1 MKVTNHNEIF
11 DTIGKSIS
19 KAYQDADARYRE
31 QEHQKKLQQ
40 IFNQACNDYFT
51 VAGIVAD
58 VSGNNPDF
66 TILPPGDTYQLLPPD
81 GNGVGVTKNG
91 IPVFR
96 VIVKCAD
103 GIPCSLRAWGKKFQL
118 ALDRECYGS
127 YYPRLKLL
135 KVTPLPGGY
144 LELILTWG
152 CW

>member
-1 MKVTNHNEIF
+1 MK
-11 DTIGKSIS
+11 DKYS
-19 KAYQDADARYRE
+19 KLLNDFGAYCSTTYQKANARYHE
-31 QEHQKKLQQ
+31 QENQKKLQQ
-40 IFNQACNDYFT
+40 IYQQACSDYFT
-51 VAGIVAD
+51 VTGIVAE

-66 TILPPGDTYQLLPPD
+66 NILPPGDTYQLLPPD

-103 GIPCSLRAWGKKFQL
+103 GIPYSLRAWGKKFQL
-118 ALDRECYGS
+118 ALDRECYGN